1 MKGILPPVLSWLLAT
16 QRSGTELREAVHPLY
31 LLNSVFFPVLQLDY
45 QKKNGGFPVYL
56 AINSELKYNLLKY
69 KLYSRLQMLDGEW
82 RMHTVIQMAENSMK
96 AIGSL
101 II

>member
-31 LLNSVFFPVLQLDY
+31 LLNSVFFPELQLDY

-56 AINSELKYNLLKY
+56 AINSELKSQSY
-69 KLYSRLQMLDGEW
+69 KCSRLQMLDAEW